1 MLVYNVHGSERL
13 EHYEPT
19 ADWTG
24 LSKLLGW
31 RPIFCSYVNPDS
43 LTDTWFRLFSASSNF
58 KDEIDVFE
66 VDDRF
71 VVGID
76 AVLWQDTCVSDTG
89 ERRADDETLKDAM
102 ASDCLESREYL
113 LRPDYVAKRSWH
125 FTLEGLLSGVV
136 DYDVDPEL
144 TRALAGAL
152 ADVRRSMTGEAGYTD
167 DARYAMAIMSGAVP
181 LMWSIVTSRHID
193 PALVSIRPATL
204 VKGTRVSEA
213 IRMLRSW
220 DEAFAAGEPFGIQRF
235 KAMRSAYVSGL
246 NQAAHLLIDERAKR
260 AGTSRNGECFC
271 GSKRKFK
278 RCCARKGMDEIA
290 LTW

>member
-43 LTDTWFRLFSASSNF
+43 LADTWFRLFSASSNF

-89 ERRADDETLKDAM
+89 ERRADDKTLKAAM

-125 FTLEGLLSGVV
+125 FTLEGLL
-136 DYDVDPEL
+136 
-144 TRALAGAL
+144 
-152 ADVRRSMTGEAGYTD
+152 
-167 DARYAMAIMSGAVP
+167 
-181 LMWSIVTSRHID
+181 
-193 PALVSIRPATL
+193 
-204 VKGTRVSEA
+204 
-213 IRMLRSW
+213 
-220 DEAFAAGEPFGIQRF
+220 
-235 KAMRSAYVSGL
+235 
-246 NQAAHLLIDERAKR
+246 
-260 AGTSRNGECFC
+260 
-271 GSKRKFK
+271 
-278 RCCARKGMDEIA
+278 
-290 LTW
+290 